1 MAALLD
7 AVLKAPRRSADCNVC
22 SFEEGKKN
30 PLIYAFQTSKNL
42 KRDYWNLHTHEVCNA
57 ELIQFVHN
65 KEKISFSSGRH
76 KSGSAVIFN

>member
-22 SFEEGKKN
+22 SFEKGREN

-42 KRDYWNLHTHEVCNA
+42 KRDYRTLHSREVCSV
-57 ELIQFVHN
+57 EVIQFVDN
-65 KEKISFSSGRH
+65 RKT
-76 KSGSAVIFN
+76 